1 MKGVSMRRNV
11 FPTIGVLTI
20 GVLSLSFVSL
30 TARGDVLEIVVDD
43 TIHPL
48 VTEHIAR
55 AIHEAEV
62 NHDEAV
68 LIELRT
74 PGGLMGSMREIVTQV
89 LKSPVP
95 VIVYVAPAG
104 SRAASAGFYIL
115 EAAAIPVLAPGT
127 HTASGHPVV

>member
-1 MKGVSMRRNV
+1 MKGVPMRRNV

-20 GVLSLSFVSL
+20 AALSLSFVSL
-30 TARGDVLEIVVDD
+30 TARADVLKIVVDD

-74 PGGLMGSMREIVTQV
+74 PGGLFVSLPAIVTEG
-89 LKSPVP
+89 LHSPLP
-95 VIVYVAPAG
+95 GSVY
-104 SRAASAGFYIL
+104 
-115 EAAAIPVLAPGT
+115 
-127 HTASGHPVV
+127 